1 MKLPCMTAPRTLVGF
16 VLAAVFFSGGCIFAP
31 PTYGRRGVVTP
42 NDTQYRLYLDE
53 CRRRQAVLDRA
64 CRDWGEPAAI
74 QIGSSGGY
82 FVWEG
87 RKEWVYLK
95 SFKALIRTDAP
106 PRLLARHANPNLP
119 PDDRQ
124 LRAAGRNASATPGL
138 QLVFP
143 PSSSQLRAAGRNAS
157 ATAAQ
162 SPVKP
167 LYSVENFE
175 RLADNQFAYAFRL
188 KLNPEANVDISSFA
202 TIREEM
208 RRSIIADYSATYGAK
223 MGDTRVDFSKFAL
236 SDGVIEGWA
245 EVMRIGVKSLSY
257 DDRTHKG
264 VIAVSIGAHSFE
276 DARNWIRKNIE
287 TLARDKNVALTT
299 GHIPSE
305 AHFYLHNERV
315 VDGNVLEIEFE
326 TE

>member
-1 MKLPCMTAPRTLVGF
+1 MIKFAIFTSLRSPRALVGF
-16 VLAAVFFSGGCIFAP
+16 VLAAVFSGGCIFAP

-95 SFKALIRTDAP
+95 SFNASIRTDAP
-106 PRLLARHANPNLP
+106 PKLLARHANPNLP
-119 PDDRQ
+119 DDRQ
-124 LRAAGRNASATPGL
+124 LG
-138 QLVFP
+138 
-143 PSSSQLRAAGRNAS
+143 AAGRNAS

-162 SPVKP
+162 SPAKP
-167 LYSVENFE
+167 LYSVESFE

-188 KLNPEANVDISSFA
+188 KLNPEANTGISSFA

-236 SDGVIEGWA
+236 SDGVIEGRA

-276 DARNWIRKNIE
+276 DARTWVRKNIE

>member
-1 MKLPCMTAPRTLVGF
+1 MIKFAIFTSLRAPRTLVGF
-16 VLAAVFFSGGCIFAP
+16 VFAAVFSGGCIFAP

-95 SFKALIRTDAP
+95 SFNASIRTDAP

-119 PDDRQ
+119 DDR
-124 LRAAGRNASATPGL
+124 
-138 QLVFP
+138 
-143 PSSSQLRAAGRNAS
+143 QLRAAGRNAS

-162 SPVKP
+162 SPAKP

-236 SDGVIEGWA
+236 SDGVIEGRA

>member
-1 MKLPCMTAPRTLVGF
+1 MKLPCRISPRALVGF
-16 VLAAVFFSGGCIFAP
+16 VFAAVFSGGCIFAP

-87 RKEWVYLK
+87 RQEWVYLK

-119 PDDRQ
+119 DDQQVKSER
-124 LRAAGRNASATPGL
+124 RN
-138 QLVFP
+138 
-143 PSSSQLRAAGRNAS
+143 
-157 ATAAQ
+157 ATAAVVQ
-162 SPVKP
+162 APAKP
-167 LYSVENFE
+167 LYSVESFE
-175 RLADNQFAYAFRL
+175 RLADNQFAYAFKLR
-188 KLNPEANVDISSFA
+188 LNPEANTGISSFA
-202 TIREEM
+202 SIREEM
-208 RRSIIADYSATYGAK
+208 RRSIIADYSATYGVK

-236 SDGVIEGWA
+236 SDGVIEGRA

-276 DARNWIRKNIE
+276 DARNWVRKNIE